1 MEALVI
7 TLREGV
13 EAALIIALVIT
24 YLNRTG
30 RAELHRW
37 VYAGLGLALLA
48 SVLGAFGLSHI
59 GLDPESAVMEG
70 ILYAIAA
77 VLVASLVIWMWR
89 SSKGMK
95 QQIEGRLDEITRD
108 ITAQTGQRYGL
119 ALLIFVFV
127 MIFREGIETVVFLA
141 AFSLT
146 NTASIV
152 SIIGGLAGLG
162 LAILFG
168 VLIIRGS
175 LRINLRWFFTVTS
188 IVLLILAVR
197 LAAGSLHEFHEAGI
211 LAMPHLLEE
220 GVEFITQD
228 SISNV
233 ILFAMVALPVLTM
246 LPSKWLRPITQQQ
259 SAHQ

>member
-1 MEALVI
+1 VEALVI